1 VVDESEDLEAEQDD
15 DSLTER
21 NEQPAEGGW
30 LSWWK

>member
-30 LSWWK
+30 FSWW